1 MSKGRIVSGVA
12 WLLMFLACSQYVP
25 QTVLIERDVRHVGN
39 DSIFDW
45 RVPGAE
51 GTEISYD
58 FELDRLGNEEKY
70 PYVIGFLF
78 KTESALASLADLGFI
93 LNGDTLQKMPWGEY
107 LPLADSVKEDF
118 MQIWRFLLDEDT
130 AYFNDLERMIELEDF
145 YHALWGYIDE
155 GLLEKGM
162 NTITLIPGWPLLEDD
177 SVTDYM
183 IASIIISN
191 DEIMEQ
197 YPTSMYRYSTRR

>member
-1 MSKGRIVSGVA
+1 MSRGRIVLGVA

-70 PYVIGFLF
+70 PYAIGFLF
-78 KTESALASLADLGFI
+78 KTELTPASLADLRFI
-93 LNGDTLQKMPWGEY
+93 LNGDTLQKSPWSGGS

-118 MQIWRFLLDEDT
+118 MQIWRYLLDEDT
-130 AYFNDLERMIELEDF
+130 AYFNDLERMIDLEDF
-145 YHALWGYIDE
+145 YPALWGYMDE

-162 NTITLIPGWPLLEDD
+162 NTITLIPGLALLEDD

-191 DEIMEQ
+191 DEIMKQ
-197 YPTSMYRYSTRR
+197 YPTSLYRDLSR